1 MLVNTLAADEM
12 YPLLNRDHLMIP
24 IQLQLSE
31 KQKTFSQL
39 LAAFS
44 KYTSIFKYFEE
55 KVDLHRFYILEI
67 KDSENV
73 VR

>member
-39 LAAFS
+39 LVAFLKS
-44 KYTSIFKYFEE
+44 RSIFKYFEE
-55 KVDLHRFYILEI
+55 KDDLHRFYILEI